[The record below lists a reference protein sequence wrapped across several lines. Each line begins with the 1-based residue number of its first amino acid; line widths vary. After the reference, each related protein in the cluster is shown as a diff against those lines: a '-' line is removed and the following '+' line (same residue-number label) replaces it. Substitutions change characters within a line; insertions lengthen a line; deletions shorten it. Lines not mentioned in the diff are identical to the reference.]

1 MTPDHFTDPEK
12 EELVKLSREE
22 FQKLDEELEPLLVQY
37 QLIQKT
43 MPGALEISREELGK
57 H

>member
-1 MTPDHFTDPEK
+1 MTPDHSTDPEK